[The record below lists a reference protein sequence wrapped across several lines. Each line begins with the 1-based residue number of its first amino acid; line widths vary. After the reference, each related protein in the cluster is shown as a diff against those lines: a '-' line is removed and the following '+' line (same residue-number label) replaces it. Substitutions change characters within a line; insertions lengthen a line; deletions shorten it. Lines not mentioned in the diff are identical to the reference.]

1 MVAFDNFVEEVLF
14 VIQWRYNLFA
24 FQAFAWAFAS
34 DRFGDLVELQ
44 NRMEYHN
51 MPKK

>member
-1 MVAFDNFVEEVLF
+1 MFSFDNFVEEVLF

-24 FQAFAWAFAS
+24 FQALALVFALDGF
-34 DRFGDLVELQ
+34 DDLVELQ
-44 NRMEYHN
+44 NRMEYHS